1 MPPLGNTS
9 GSRPRITLVT
19 PSFNQG
25 QFIEETIRSVLDQNY
40 PNLEYIIIDGGS
52 TDESVEI
59 IRRYENRLAYW
70 CSEKDNGQAD
80 AINKGFARA
89 TGSLLGWINSDDL
102 LSPHSLELLAEAH
115 LRNPDSLIAGDVVN
129 FDSTGDL
136 GVVHQ
141 KGLTLE
147 NYLTAWKQVWEQR
160 IAYHQPGVFFPKSAW
175 DLCGPLDTH
184 FRYCFDSDL
193 MFRLLEKHHTIY
205 LGRIIASFRLHA
217 GSKTVKEGA
226 SFEEESD
233 RALRKHW
240 TCDGRRPDYIDYSR
254 AMGAKSAVFLKNGR
268 IADSVR
274 VIRRGLRLH
283 PWPCACGFMGTAIR
297 RILSPII
304 PRPPARGETP

>member
-1 MPPLGNTS
+1 MPPHGNTS

-40 PNLEYIIIDGGS
+40 PDLEYIIIDGGS

-59 IRRYENRLAYW
+59 IGRYENRLAYW

-102 LSPHSLELLAEAH
+102 LSPHSLDLLAEAH
-115 LRNPDSLIAGDVVN
+115 ARNPDSLIAGDVIN

-136 GVVHQ
+136 GVVRQ
-141 KGLTLE
+141 KGLILE

-175 DLCGPLDTH
+175 NDSGPLDPSLN
-184 FRYCFDSDL
+184 YCFDSDL
-193 MFRLLEKHHTIY
+193 MYRLLRNHPVFY
-205 LGRIIASFRLHA
+205 LHEAVARFRLHPN
-217 GSKTVKEGA
+217 SKTVSRGLEFETEG
-226 SFEEESD
+226 D
-233 RALRKHW
+233 RVMRRYWAA
-240 TCDGRRPDYIDYSR
+240 DGGEADLKSYSR
-254 AMGAKSAVFLKNGR
+254 AAGAGAAAWLKRGCILKSLEVFK
-268 IADSVR
+268 
-274 VIRRGLRLH
+274 RGVYAH
-283 PWPCACGFMGTAIR
+283 PMHAFFGLLAAIVAWP
-297 RILSPII
+297 I
-304 PRPPARGETP
+304 PGGLARMR